1 MEKER
6 LQKILSRS
14 GYGSRRDC
22 EKIIADSRVTVNNQ
36 LAILGDKADFKTD
49 IIRVDNIIITKP
61 ESDTFYLAFYKPRKV
76 LSEIKKLDD
85 RTVITDFIPI
95 NDYFFIVGRLDFD
108 SEGLLLLTNDGEIA
122 NQLTHPRYEHEKEY
136 HVQLS
141 RVPDQEQ
148 LNIWRKGVVIE
159 GGYRTMPARVDILP
173 QEKTGKWLRVI
184 LKEGKKRQIREI
196 GISIGLPI
204 RRIIRRRIG
213 PIEAGR
219 LKPGEWRHL
228 TSQEIRSL
236 KNLKKS
242 IKSN

>member
-1 MEKER
+1 MEKDR

-14 GYGSRRDC
+14 GYGSRREC
-22 EKIIADSRVTVNNQ
+22 EKIIADGFVTVNNQ
-36 LAILGDKADFKTD
+36 LAKLGDKADYETD
-49 IIRVDNIIITKP
+49 IIRVNNNIIAKP
-61 ESDTFYLAFYKPRKV
+61 ESDTLYLAFYKPRKV

-85 RTVITDFIPI
+85 RMIITDFIPLS
-95 NDYFFIVGRLDFD
+95 DYFFIVGRLDFD
-108 SEGLLLLTNDGEIA
+108 SEGLILLTNDGEIA

-136 HVQLS
+136 HVQVS
-141 RVPDQEQ
+141 KAPDPEQ

-173 QEKTGKWLRVI
+173 QDKTGKWLRVI

-196 GISIGLPI
+196 GISIGLPVK
-204 RRIIRRRIG
+204 RIIRRRIG
-213 PIEAGR
+213 PVEVGR
-219 LKPGEWRHL
+219 LNPGEWRRL

-236 KNLKKS
+236 KNLQKS